1 MGYYVWTTDCDI
13 FLSKHHFD
21 YVYQKMCELN
31 EHDELKRGGQS
42 PEKPKEPGQKWNPN
56 KWFSWMAYNYPQTC
70 INMEEVL
77 KQVGFHCTFDNDGN
91 LIGLGYE
98 YDKSG
103 QEEYFLACFSGY
115 MKPGSYL
122 DFKGE
127 EDDDYYRYVW
137 TDTDMELHKAKII
150 RDYECVEVIKFAE
163 MNAMDR
169 YMAEWR
175 SNRKASEIE
184 ASDDVL
190 N

>member
-1 MGYYVWTTDCDI
+1 MGYYVYTADQDI

-56 KWFSWMAYNYPQTC
+56 KWFSWMAYNYPQIC
-70 INMEEVL
+70 VNMEEVL
-77 KQVGFHCTFDNDGN
+77 QQVGFVCSFDDEGN
-91 LIGLGYE
+91 LVGLSYE
-98 YDKSG
+98 YNKTG

-127 EDDDYYRYVW
+127 EEDDYYRYVW
-137 TDTDMELHKAKII
+137 TENDMEYHRAQIT
-150 RDYECVEVIKFAE
+150 RQYECIEVINYGEMNTQDKIFAE
-163 MNAMDR
+163 WKAQKKMIDQ
-169 YMAEWR
+169 ER
-175 SNRKASEIE
+175 SS
-184 ASDDVL
+184 
-190 N
+190 